1 MSPPERPKFRTEFD
15 DLQWMVTDDGS
26 LTLWNGVL
34 DESYHSGCGAASE
47 SLVVY
52 LANSGV
58 LARLES
64 GLSTRVFEMGFGT
77 GSAFLLTAALAEHF
91 QTPLDFWAIEIRP
104 LPRRIMAKAI
114 DVWQLSRAL
123 EENSLPLISKSMDQ
137 VENILSILDGLSVQ
151 HFEKLGQITEQL
163 ANNWPV
169 DVLDRKLLNL
179 SLGDYCNLHLII
191 GDATQLNVRRDY
203 PELCSQVNAVYFDAF
218 SPETNPRLWSSQVL
232 QEMNQLLVP
241 GGSLT
246 SYCVK
251 SMVRKTMEE
260 VGFSISRLPGPVGG
274 KRQVLLA
281 RKTSS

>member
-1 MSPPERPKFRTEFD
+1 MSPPERPKFRTEID

-26 LTLWNGVL
+26 LTLWNREL

-104 LPRRIMAKAI
+104 LPRRILAQAI
-114 DVWQLSRAL
+114 DTRQLSQAL
-123 EENSLPLISKSMDQ
+123 EDNSLPLTSKNIDQ
-137 VENILSILDGLSVQ
+137 VENILSILDGLKVQ
-151 HFEKLGQITEQL
+151 HFEKLGPISEQL
-163 ANNWPV
+163 VNNWPV
-169 DVLDRKLLNL
+169 DLHDRKLLNL
-179 SLGDYCNLHLII
+179 ALGSYCNLHLII
-191 GDATQLNVRRDY
+191 GDATQLNALRDY
-203 PELCSQVNAVYFDAF
+203 PQLCCQVDAVYFDAF
-218 SPETNPRLWSSQVL
+218 SPETNPQLWSSQVL
-232 QEMNQLLVP
+232 GEMNQLLVP

-251 SMVRKTMEE
+251 STVRKTMEE

-281 RKTSS
+281 RKASS